1 MGRYSIILPNRVGWQ
16 IRSSR
21 RFALVPPRRAATS
34 GPLPYSEGLSITAI
48 GSGPGAAPDAGAVE
62 TPRER
67 ARRWRGIASRYGAPD
82 LRRSTIQLLATVIPF
97 VALWIAMSLTV
108 GQAYWA
114 TLALSVPAAA
124 FLVRLFMI
132 QHDCGHRSF
141 FRSPRLNDL
150 LGSAIGVLTLTPH
163 GYWRKAHN
171 IHHASSG
178 NLDRRGIGDISLLT
192 VREYLGL
199 SRWRR
204 LLYRIYR
211 HPAVFLLVGPIYVF
225 VVKYRLPLDL
235 LRRHRGMIPGVLA
248 TNLAIVLLGLG
259 LGLWLGFAELAMVHL
274 PIVLLSSL
282 AGVWLFYVQHQF
294 EHTYWRRDAEWD
306 FHEAAIHGSSYYD
319 LPRPLRWLTA
329 DIGIHHVHHLS
340 SRIPNYRLAECLADH
355 PELRAVSRIGLGDS
369 LRCLRLALWDE
380 EAGRLV
386 AFRALRAEKAAA

>member
-1 MGRYSIILPNRVGWQ
+1 M
-16 IRSSR
+16 
-21 RFALVPPRRAATS
+21 
-34 GPLPYSEGLSITAI
+34 
-48 GSGPGAAPDAGAVE
+48 
-62 TPRER
+62 
-67 ARRWRGIASRYGAPD
+67 
-82 LRRSTIQLLATVIPF
+82 IPF
-97 VALWIAMSLTV
+97 AALWAAMSLTV
-108 GQAYWA
+108 GHAYWA
-114 TLALSVPAAA
+114 TLALAVPAAA

-171 IHHASSG
+171 MHHASSG

-204 LLYRIYR
+204 LLYRVYR
-211 HPAVFLLVGPIYVF
+211 HPAVFLLIGPIYVF

-235 LRRHRGMIPGVLA
+235 LRRHRGMLPGVLA
-248 TNLAIVLLGLG
+248 TNAAILLLGLG

-319 LPRPLRWLTA
+319 LPQPLRWLTA

-355 PELRAVSRIGLGDS
+355 PELRQVSRIGLADS

-386 AFRALRAEKAAA
+386 GFRALRADKVAA

>member
-1 MGRYSIILPNRVGWQ
+1 MGRYSIIAAN
-16 IRSSR
+16 SSPRNDRQARAGGLDGTPSFR
-21 RFALVPPRRAATS
+21 RDSPLSVRPGHDEDTDIDTTRHASAAAEPS
-34 GPLPYSEGLSITAI
+34 
-48 GSGPGAAPDAGAVE
+48 
-62 TPRER
+62 RER
-67 ARRWRGIASRYGAPD
+67 ALRWRAIAARYGAPRA
-82 LRRSTIQLLATVIPF
+82 RRSALQLLTTLGPF
-97 VALWIAMSLTV
+97 VALWCAMSLTV
-108 GQAYWA
+108 GHAYWA
-114 TLALSVPAAA
+114 TLLLAVPAAG

-150 LGSAIGVLTLTPH
+150 LGSAIGVMTLTPH

-171 IHHASSG
+171 MHHATSG
-178 NLDRRGIGDISLLT
+178 NLDRRGVGDISLLT

-211 HPAVFLLVGPIYVF
+211 HPAVFLLVGPVYVF

-235 LRRHRGMIPGVLA
+235 LRRHRGMLPGVLA
-248 TNLAIVLLGLG
+248 TNAAIAALGIG
-259 LGLWLGFAELAMVHL
+259 LGLWIGFAELAMVHL

-294 EHTYWRRDAEWD
+294 EHTYWRHDGEWD

-319 LPRPLRWLTA
+319 LPQPLRWLTA
-329 DIGIHHVHHLS
+329 DIGIHHIHHLS

-355 PELRAVSRIGLGDS
+355 PEMREVSRIGLLDS

-386 AFRALRAEKAAA
+386 GFRALRPAKAMV